1 MTILADKTVI
11 VAGVGPGLGSEIARL
26 AYRDGANVVIAARR
40 QDKLV
45 ALANEIDPDGNRIAC
60 QVADIGDSAQ
70 CETLVKV
77 AVERY
82 GGLDAVT
89 IVAANDAHMGGL
101 SDTDD
106 ETWRAVLETNVIGTM
121 HVIEAATPAMSS
133 GGSVVMI
140 GSQNMAL
147 ASIRQTAYAASKGA
161 LRSAM
166 YHLVEEF
173 GPARIRVNMVVPT
186 WMWGPPVQM
195 YVDWQSSERS
205 IPAEEVVAE
214 ITANMP
220 LGEIPADEDV
230 AEAVVWLFSDRARM
244 ITGQTLY
251 VNAGEHQP

>member
-1 MTILADKTVI
+1 MTILENKTVI
-11 VAGVGPGLGSEIARL
+11 VAGVGPGLGGEIARL
-26 AYRDGANVVIAARR
+26 ALRDGANVVIAARTE
-40 QDKLV
+40 DKLI
-45 ALANEIDPDGNRIAC
+45 ALANELDPGGEHIAHH
-60 QVADIGDSAQ
+60 VADIGDRAQ
-70 CETLVKV
+70 CEALVS
-77 AVERY
+77 ASVERF

-106 ETWRAVLETNVIGTM
+106 QTWRAILETNVIGTM
-121 HVIEAATPAMSS
+121 HVIEAAAPAMTG

-147 ASIRQTAYAASKGA
+147 AAIRQTAYAASKGA

-173 GPARIRVNMVVPT
+173 GPSRIRVNMVVPT

-205 IPAEEVVAE
+205 IAPEEVVSE

-230 AEAVVWLFSDRARM
+230 AEAVVWLFSERARM

>member
-1 MTILADKTVI
+1 MTTLANKTVI
-11 VAGVGPGLGSEIARL
+11 VAGVGPGLGGEVARL
-26 AYRDGANVVIAARR
+26 AHRDGANVVIAARR
-40 QDKLV
+40 DEKLM
-45 ALANEIDPDGNRIAC
+45 ALANEIDPSGERIAC
-60 QVADIGDSAQ
+60 HVADIGDRRQ
-70 CETLVKV
+70 CEALVTT
-77 AVERY
+77 AVERF

-106 ETWRAVLETNVIGTM
+106 DTWAAILETNVVGTM
-121 HVIEAATPAMSS
+121 HVIEAAAAAMTD

-166 YHLVEEF
+166 YHLVEEL
-173 GPARIRVNMVVPT
+173 GPSRIRVNMVVPT
-186 WMWGPPVQM
+186 WMWGPPVKM

-205 IPAEEVVAE
+205 IPPEEVVAE